1 VIFWVA
7 AASIAAIVAAIA
19 GVASA
24 IIYWKTLKSVSEQTE
39 ISRKQFEVALRRQ
52 EEPDLTVTPGDFVPS
67 GQPEGTG
74 RLPITVHNCG
84 LIPLRNL
91 RVKVLVTT
99 SHSVL
104 IIHGPLSISPGRSQA
119 VKGIIFISPQL
130 GPLDAEI
137 VCEFETP
144 VGRRFQK
151 RDRWNLSFYRVGHD
165 LLRSSPVEEVE
176 ET

>member
-1 VIFWVA
+1 M
-7 AASIAAIVAAIA
+7 
-19 GVASA
+19 
-24 IIYWKTLKSVSEQTE
+24 SEQTE
-39 ISRKQFEVALRRQ
+39 ISRKQFEVAMRRQ
-52 EEPDLTVTPGDFVPS
+52 EEPDLTMTPADFVPS

-74 RLPITVHNCG
+74 HLAIAVHNCG
-84 LIPLRNL
+84 LIPLRKL

-99 SHSVL
+99 SQSVL

-119 VKGIIFISPQL
+119 VKGIVFISPKL

-144 VGRRFQK
+144 IGRKFQK
-151 RDRWNLSFYRVGHD
+151 RDRWNLSFYRGGHD

-176 ET
+176 DT